1 MSNLIELVP
10 VAAQGVVP
18 ETVVA
23 PPKSKSKRRIIDF
36 WSQNRRAAKDFNC
49 CLTEFKSNDA
59 KLGYLRKYYSLVPD
73 VQKLF
78 DDFMSESKILA
89 EKLQDRVSV
98 VKACDEVGTT
108 PMILATHVVFMGKT
122 AVQKVLKYGVGED
135 SPIHGHLDLFKDPFM
150 PEDAQDFVNP
160 EWLPS
165 KNKKV
170 A

>member
-1 MSNLIELVP
+1 MNSLVELLP
-10 VAAQGVVP
+10 VAVQGTVP

-23 PPKSKSKRRIIDF
+23 PPKSISKISINRFWGLIRKAASDF
-36 WSQNRRAAKDFNC
+36 HR
-49 CLTEFKSNDA
+49 CLTALKSNDV
-59 KLGYLRKYYSLVPD
+59 KLGYLRKYFSLVPD
-73 VQKLF
+73 EQKLF
-78 DDFMSESKILA
+78 DDYLSESKNLA

-98 VKACDEVGTT
+98 VEACKEIGTT

-122 AVQKVLKYGVGED
+122 AIQKVIKYGVGEG
-135 SPIHGHLDLFKDPFM
+135 SPIHGHLDLFKDPFI

-165 KNKKV
+165 KNNKV

>member
-1 MSNLIELVP
+1 MEILKNLITAP
-10 VAAQGVVP
+10 TQGVVP
-18 ETVVA
+18 VAVVT
-23 PPKSKSKRRIIDF
+23 PPEMKSKRRIIDF

-49 CLTEFKSNDA
+49 CLTELKSNDS
-59 KLGYLRKYYSLVPD
+59 KLGYLRKYYSQVPD

-78 DDFMSESKILA
+78 DDFMSESKNLA

-98 VKACDEVGTT
+98 VKACDELGTT

-122 AVQKVLKYGVGED
+122 AVQKVIKYGIGEG

-165 KNKKV
+165 KN